1 MFAVFLVSG
10 FSLNQGFDPM
20 GVLFL
25 VVGVISVACLDFSV
39 RVYGKS
45 ERTMALT
52 FYSMLIT
59 GFIFLLFSF
68 KINIPRR
75 DKRTGADRMIG

>member
-39 RVYGKS
+39 FMGNLKDAHILLNVNNRFYFF
-45 ERTMALT
+45 T
-52 FYSMLIT
+52 F
-59 GFIFLLFSF
+59 FF
-68 KINIPRR
+68 
-75 DKRTGADRMIG
+75 